1 MAGLPEVRARGLRSS
16 HRPAPRVPS
25 KPPGPVGAFGS
36 PGLGAEARSDADFR
50 VTELLLAIGLIAMAA
65 VSLFRLPPFHP
76 AQLWLVPW
84 AITSTLYA
92 FRFLPYNPLRPETA
106 GLIAGASLA
115 FAACSWVAGRGR
127 PAGHSDGT
135 RGVDTRHFGVA
146 RRAALLLLGLTA
158 LWLTA
163 YLVQVVAQYGLRAA
177 IVSDPRVR
185 TSVRLGEYAVTIKFV
200 YAALAAAMACALV
213 AAVSFTPA
221 AQRRWLMVTVLPICS
236 VYFSTG
242 RSNFVTGVAMAGL
255 VYVVARPMRPSL
267 RQAAVAGLAAAVLF
281 VLTLFVGGAIIGK
294 TYNASEL
301 ATIDTVFSRT
311 PELQPLALP
320 YQYASAPI
328 ASLNELVASVGPW
341 GATSGCATLAPGCR
355 LFATVGPPL
364 EACPASGG
372 SRPRLCPGTP
382 IPLSTHRYSTPGRAS
397 QYCWL
402 PSSAGPPAWRGGW
415 HRRAPPS
422 SWSHS
427 ASWVPLRS
435 HPSFRT
441 TSSLTTTSGLF
452 CFLHSLGWRVT
463 G

>member
-1 MAGLPEVRARGLRSS
+1 M
-16 HRPAPRVPS
+16 
-25 KPPGPVGAFGS
+25 
-36 PGLGAEARSDADFR
+36 
-50 VTELLLAIGLIAMAA
+50 TELLLAIGLIAMAA

-106 GLIAGASLA
+106 GLIAGAGLA
-115 FAACSWVAGRGR
+115 FAACAWVAGRGR

-177 IVSDPRVR
+177 FVSDPRVR

-221 AQRRWLMVTVLPICS
+221 ARRRWLMVTVLPICS

-267 RQAAVAGLAAAVLF
+267 RQAAAAGLAAAVLF

-294 TYNASEL
+294 TYEASEL

-355 LFATVGPPL
+355 LFATVGLPL
-364 EACPASGG
+364 EAV
-372 SRPRLCPGTP
+372 PRIRGFTAP
-382 IPLSTHRYSTPGRAS
+382 PLRWNTYTALDAPV
-397 QYCWL
+397 L
-402 PSSAGPPAWRGGW
+402 DAGAGLAVLLVAFLGALTGLAWRLARKGAPIFVVAFGILGTAAVSSVIQNNFLAYHYLGAILLFALAW
-415 HRRAPPS
+415 LAGDRLMPWRSRRGRSDARL
-422 SWSHS
+422 
-427 ASWVPLRS
+427 ASPQ
-435 HPSFRT
+435 
-441 TSSLTTTSGLF
+441 
-452 CFLHSLGWRVT
+452 
-463 G
+463 